1 MDPVLSEAYE
11 RFARLEARGRSP
23 LYDKMAQWVAG
34 SEASQRFLLN
44 LPQDRRQPNL
54 LFAAMRMVHGLPES
68 GEAFDDALYD
78 AGDAIAHVM
87 RTRTTQTNEPGRCA
101 TLMPLLDE
109 IDGPIALIEV
119 GASAGLCLLPDYYGY
134 DWGHARLMPDKDKV
148 SGTVPVFPCAT
159 SEATPLPETYPD
171 IVWREGLDLNP
182 LDVTND
188 DDTQWLELLVW
199 PEHKARLAS
208 LRLAIDVARQHKPL
222 VRQGDL
228 RDDLVALIEEAP
240 KDATLVVF
248 HTAVLSYVTPEVD
261 RRHLADLL
269 LSRSDVIWLC
279 NESPFILPQRL
290 TGAGQPPRPGLFLMS
305 RNGAPKAWTGP
316 HGQSIDWIRR

>member
-1 MDPVLSEAYE
+1 MKEKREPGGDSGCISPPEAEEETVDPVLSEAYE

-222 VRQGDL
+222 VRRGDL
-228 RDDLVALIEEAP
+228 RDDLVAL
-240 KDATLVVF
+240 
-248 HTAVLSYVTPEVD
+248 D
-261 RRHLADLL
+261 RRGTQGCDAGGVPHCGAE
-269 LSRSDVIWLC
+269 LC
-279 NESPFILPQRL
+279 HAGGGPAASGRFAFI
-290 TGAGQPPRPGLFLMS
+290 AV
-305 RNGAPKAWTGP
+305 
-316 HGQSIDWIRR
+316 